1 LLFFT
6 NPLQPRGKKMK
17 RIACL
22 HVAVVMLLAVPFL
35 RADSLDDLAQDFWTW
50 RALEQ
55 PVSFDDIPRLERSAT
70 WIPNWSAAAVARY
83 RQQLDDFEARW
94 KKIDPSAWPVARQVD
109 YRLMGS
115 ALARVR
121 WELDLQHNWQRDPGF
136 YVQQTVGAYAE
147 LLLPPPP
154 FDAVRSRHIVA
165 TLASIPQTLEDG
177 KKNLTRPAAPFAR
190 LAIDQLQDIGPQML
204 RSVRELKP
212 LLDPVAARDL
222 DSVAQRA
229 ITALESFRSELSQ
242 RLPKMSEETAIGRD
256 SYIFFLK
263 NVALLPFTPEQ
274 LLAIGRQEWARAVA
288 SQTYEEH
295 RNAGTPPL
303 KLFKDQSQQMAA
315 EEKDELAIR
324 RYLEAKDLLT
334 VPAWVQH
341 YRYLPM
347 PAYLGGALGL
357 TESDDFTGP
366 TRLKQNS
373 TRYIDPPSDQLG
385 YFHLSM
391 AKDTRGVTVHEG
403 VPGHYLQ
410 LVLSWA
416 NPDPIRRHYYD
427 SSANEGLGFYAEEMM
442 LHAGLFD
449 DSPRTREFI
458 WNFMRLRALRVEVD
472 VKLALGEFTM
482 TQAAEY
488 LQRAVPMD
496 PKTARSEA
504 ADFASTPGQGI
515 SYQVG
520 KLQIEEFLADARR
533 TQGDTFSL
541 RAFHDFLWLN
551 GNVPL
556 ALQRW
561 EYLGS
566 KDSVEALDRMR

>member
-1 LLFFT
+1 
-6 NPLQPRGKKMK
+6 MK

-35 RADSLDDLAQDFWTW
+35 HADSLDDLAQDFWTW
-50 RALEQ
+50 RAAEQ
-55 PVSFDDIPRLERSAT
+55 PVSFDDIPRLERLAT
-70 WIPNWSAAAVARY
+70 WIPNWSPAAVARY
-83 RQQLDDFEARW
+83 RQQLEEFEARW
-94 KKIDPSAWPVARQVD
+94 KKMDPSAWPVARQVD

-121 WELDLQHNWQRDPGF
+121 WELDLQHNWQRDPEF

-154 FDAVRSRHIVA
+154 FDAVRSKHIVA
-165 TLASIPQTLEDG
+165 TLASFPQTLEDG

-222 DSVAQRA
+222 DSVAQQA

-256 SYIFFLK
+256 AYIFFLK

-295 RNAGTPPL
+295 RNAGTPSL

-324 RYLEAKDLLT
+324 RYLEDKNLLT
-334 VPAWVQH
+334 VPDWVQH

-366 TRLKQNS
+366 SRLKQNS

-496 PKTARSEA
+496 SKTARSEA

-515 SYQVG
+515 SYQIG

-566 KDSVEALDRMR
+566 KDSVETLDRLH